1 MNTSGIRVH
10 IAGSAA
16 RATEHTLLAAAH
28 QFVGALASRLIE
40 AGSGM
45 VAGFGNEPLAEHG
58 LPCTFDWTVL
68 DVIAGSYCPGPNWP
82 SDQPGRFW
90 AIGSQRALDRIPQ
103 TRRGTWDTCV
113 NRTDFDLQL
122 SPPGWRMGSVIRAA
136 QVLRGDV
143 LVAIGGGGGVEQLA
157 HLYLDEGKSVVPI
170 RCKLG
175 AFSND
180 GNGGSSFLHGRALSE
195 PSSFF
200 QLRDGAGSAAGRL
213 TELTVESDS
222 DPITAAEQVCSL
234 IGDLRPPLAF
244 YARLLAADSDEF
256 EQVEEFFRQVIDPVV
271 IEKGMTPYEVGRDYS
286 NAAFIDVEIFERLHR
301 AFLVVA
307 DLTDVRPNCTMELG
321 YALARRRRVII
332 TAKEGTRLPF
342 DINKLPT
349 HFWSPIQTVEE
360 RRDAFQAWLESHI
373 DMPPLV
379 R

>member
-1 MNTSGIRVH
+1 MGGI
-10 IAGSAA
+10 
-16 RATEHTLLAAAH
+16 
-28 QFVGALASRLIE
+28 
-40 AGSGM
+40 
-45 VAGFGNEPLAEHG
+45 
-58 LPCTFDWTVL
+58 
-68 DVIAGSYCPGPNWP
+68 
-82 SDQPGRFW
+82 
-90 AIGSQRALDRIPQ
+90 
-103 TRRGTWDTCV
+103 
-113 NRTDFDLQL
+113 
-122 SPPGWRMGSVIRAA
+122 IRAA

-157 HLYLDEGKSVVPI
+157 DLYSDEGKSVVPI

-200 QLRDGAGSAAGRL
+200 ELRDSAGSAAGRL
-213 TELTVESDS
+213 TELTVESNS

-271 IEKGMTPYEVGRDYS
+271 IEKGMTPYEVGRDHS

-301 AFLVVA
+301 AYLVVA

-342 DINKLPT
+342 DTNKLPT